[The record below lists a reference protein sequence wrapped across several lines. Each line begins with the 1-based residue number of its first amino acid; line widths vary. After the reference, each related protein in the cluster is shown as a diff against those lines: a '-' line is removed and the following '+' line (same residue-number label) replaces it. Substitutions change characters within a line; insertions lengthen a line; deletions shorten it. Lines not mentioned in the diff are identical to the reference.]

1 MSYQLRQM
9 FLAIRGNL
17 TATFATL
24 TTMILTLLILG
35 AVSLLTLNLN
45 KTLSSLESEVQ
56 VSAFLLD
63 SAATPDLLST
73 LQSKA
78 FPEISSVLL
87 VTKEQIRKEM
97 AKDLPSI
104 LEGSGLESNPF
115 PNTLRIRLVAAENAA
130 QVAARVKKL
139 PGVESVEYG
148 AGYVENAVK
157 IISSVRYLGY
167 GLVLILLLNSLF
179 NILNTVRIAMY
190 ARRQEIE
197 VMRLL
202 GAKRSF
208 IRAPYLLEGMFLG
221 ILAGGVSAAALYPG
235 YFALVKELGQFLPAL
250 PLLNNAKQVW
260 IILGILLGIGVSMGV
275 FGSAFAANRYLRE
288 LE

>member
-35 AVSLLTLNLN
+35 AVSLLTLNLD
-45 KTLSSLESEVQ
+45 KTLSSLENEVE

-63 SAATPDLLST
+63 SAVTPDLLKT
-73 LQSKA
+73 LQSKT
-78 FPEISSVLL
+78 FPEVSSVLL
-87 VTKEQIRKEM
+87 VTKDEVRKEM

-104 LEGSGLESNPF
+104 LEGGGLETNPF
-115 PNTLRIRLVAAENAA
+115 PNTLKIKLNHPEDASK
-130 QVAARVKKL
+130 VAARVKAL
-139 PGVESVEYG
+139 AGVESVEYG
-148 AGYVENAVK
+148 AGYIENAVK
-157 IISSVRYLGY
+157 IIGSVRYIGY

-235 YFALVKELGQFLPAL
+235 YFALVKQLAQFLPAL
-250 PLLNNAKQVW
+250 PLLNSPKQVW

>member
-9 FLAIRGNL
+9 LLAIRGNL

-35 AVSLLTLNLN
+35 AVSLLTLNLD
-45 KTLSSLESEVQ
+45 KTLSSLENEVE

-63 SAATPDLLST
+63 SAATPNLLKT
-73 LQSKA
+73 LQSTT

-87 VTKEQIRKEM
+87 VTKDEVRKEM

-104 LEGSGLESNPF
+104 LEGSGLETNPF
-115 PNTLRIRLVAAENAA
+115 PNTLKIKLNHPQDAPKVAT
-130 QVAARVKKL
+130 RVKAL
-139 PGVESVEYG
+139 AGVESVEYG
-148 AGYVENAVK
+148 AGYIENAVK
-157 IISSVRYLGY
+157 IIGSVRYIGY

-235 YFALVKELGQFLPAL
+235 YFALVKQLAQFLPAL
-250 PLLNNAKQVW
+250 PLLNSPKQVW

>member
-35 AVSLLTLNLN
+35 AVSLLTLNLD
-45 KTLSSLESEVQ
+45 KTLSSLENEVE

-63 SAATPDLLST
+63 SAVTPDLLKT
-73 LQSKA
+73 LQSKT

-87 VTKEQIRKEM
+87 VTKDEVRKEM

-104 LEGSGLESNPF
+104 LEGSGLDLNPF
-115 PNTLRIRLVAAENAA
+115 PNTLKIKLNHPEDAPKVAK
-130 QVAARVKKL
+130 RVKAL
-139 PGVESVEYG
+139 AGVESVEYG
-148 AGYVENAVK
+148 AGYIENAVK
-157 IISSVRYLGY
+157 IIGSVRYIGY

-235 YFALVKELGQFLPAL
+235 YFALVKQLAQFLPAL
-250 PLLNNAKQVW
+250 PLLNSPKQVW

>member
-35 AVSLLTLNLN
+35 AVSLLTLNLD
-45 KTLSSLESEVQ
+45 KTLSSLENEVE

-63 SAATPDLLST
+63 SANTPSLLAR
-73 LQSKA
+73 LQSKT

-87 VTKEQIRKEM
+87 ETKEEALKKLG
-97 AKDLPSI
+97 KDMPSI
-104 LEGSGLESNPF
+104 LEGVESNPL
-115 PNTLRIRLVAAENAA
+115 PNTLRIRLLHAEDA
-130 QVAARVKKL
+130 QKVAARVKVL
-139 PGVESVEYG
+139 PGVQDVEYG

-157 IISSVRYLGY
+157 MISSVRLVGY

-235 YFALVKELGQFLPAL
+235 YFALVKQAVQFLPAL
-250 PLLNNAKQVW
+250 PLINSPKQVW